1 MVVMRIYECEHSQ
14 GDYLQLSRHD
24 KTYNKIGVKN
34 NVNGVNST
42 ILLSRDSV
50 KDLINSLQTFINETE
65 SENL

>member
-1 MVVMRIYECEHSQ
+1 MVVVRIYECEHSQ
-14 GDYLQLSRHD
+14 GDHLQLSRYD

-65 SENL
+65 SESL

>member
-1 MVVMRIYECEHSQ
+1 MRIYECEHLQ
-14 GDYLQLSRHD
+14 GDYLQLSRYD

-65 SENL
+65 SEKL